1 MLSERDIA
9 VFDEYIDRFMSSDI
23 TIVKIKD
30 ENYPSKFLRKA
41 LQQRIKDRGM
51 TNLIAYTFLSDL
63 FLEKIYPLKNGS

>member
-1 MLSERDIA
+1 MMSERDIA
-9 VFDEYIDRFMSSDI
+9 VFDEYIDKFMSSDM

-30 ENYPSKFLRKA
+30 KKYPSNFLRKA

-63 FLEKIYPLKNGS
+63 YLEKI

>member
-9 VFDEYIDRFMSSDI
+9 VFDEYIDKFMSSDM

-30 ENYPSKFLRKA
+30 KNYPSNFLRKA

-63 FLEKIYPLKNGS
+63 YLEKI

>member
-9 VFDEYIDRFMSSDI
+9 VFNEYIDKFMSSDI

-30 ENYPSKFLRKA
+30 ENYPSNVLRKA

-63 FLEKIYPLKNGS
+63 YLEKI

>member
-1 MLSERDIA
+1 MSERDIA

-63 FLEKIYPLKNGS
+63 YLEKI

>member
-9 VFDEYIDRFMSSDI
+9 VFNEYIDNFMSSDI

-30 ENYPSKFLRKA
+30 ENYPSNFLRKA

-63 FLEKIYPLKNGS
+63 YLEKI

>member
-9 VFDEYIDRFMSSDI
+9 VFDEYIDKFMSSDI

-30 ENYPSKFLRKA
+30 DNYPSNFLRKA
-41 LQQRIKDRGM
+41 LQQRIKDGGM

-63 FLEKIYPLKNGS
+63 YLEKI

>member
-41 LQQRIKDRGM
+41 LQQRIKDRDLS
-51 TNLIAYTFLSDL
+51 NLIAYTFLSDL
-63 FLEKIYPLKNGS
+63 YLEKI

>member
-1 MLSERDIA
+1 MMSERDIA
-9 VFDEYIDRFMSSDI
+9 VFDEYIDKFMSSDM

-30 ENYPSKFLRKA
+30 KNYPSNFLRKA

-63 FLEKIYPLKNGS
+63 YLEKI

>member
-1 MLSERDIA
+1 MSEQDNA
-9 VFDEYIDRFMSSDI
+9 VFDEYIDKFMSSDI

-30 ENYPSKFLRKA
+30 ESYPSNFLRKA

-63 FLEKIYPLKNGS
+63 FLEKI